1 MYIYI
6 HTHIHMY
13 THIYKHAHINTEM
26 KPMPVKTYFTFLS
39 LLVLLPKQVLLID
52 CYVCTSIN
60 GGNKACEDEFIPNYN
75 TAKLIERECV
85 YGLFRATHCTKLT
98 GRRED
103 GSTIVVRHCAD
114 ADWGRHCGAIWY
126 EKSEPGEHERMYGCL
141 VACDKDG
148 CNGSGRQQSFNLLL
162 IASMS
167 VAVALRVWLS
177 V

>member
-1 MYIYI
+1 
-6 HTHIHMY
+6 MY
-13 THIYKHAHINTEM
+13 TYTYKGTEM
-26 KPMPVKTYFTFLS
+26 KSLPVKSSFILLS
-39 LLVLLPKQVLLID
+39 FLVLLPKQAFSID

-60 GGNKACEDEFIPNYN
+60 GGNKDCEDEFIPNYS

-126 EKSEPGEHERMYGCL
+126 ETSKSGEHERMYGCL

-148 CNGSGRQQSFNLLL
+148 CNASGRARPSKLLL
-162 IASMS
+162 MAGLAGMA
-167 VAVALRVWLS
+167 VAVALIQGLS